1 MYMDNLA
8 DSELVLSSPTSTRK
22 NAVILAAAIAQNHAS
37 LETGSELKHEE
48 RTGICSTLGLDPK
61 TESGKE
67 DPVWYLAYGS
77 NLNPK
82 VFEGRRGI
90 KPLEKRNVLV
100 PGLELTFDLAGFPY
114 IEPRFA
120 NTRLCKDTDTT
131 VETFINDEAVGHVS
145 DEKSDVLLRTV
156 HANDFKPDSE
166 GFIHLKGPW
175 SGKGALIGVAYLVT
189 PTDFAQILA
198 TEGGGS
204 TYEMVAIDAYE
215 LSQDCENPCG
225 EEKGIKLKTQ
235 GDTFKVF
242 TLLAPEE
249 KTRKSKGYSSQRYL
263 TLIRDGAKGKFCM
276 ISNYIRQL
284 LTRKKNSE

>member
-1 MYMDNLA
+1 MDNLA

-114 IEPRFA
+114 FEPRFA

-131 VETFINDEAVGHVS
+131 VETFVNDGAVGHV
-145 DEKSDVLLRTV
+145 DR
-156 HANDFKPDSE
+156 
-166 GFIHLKGPW
+166 GP
-175 SGKGALIGVAYLVT
+175 
-189 PTDFAQILA
+189 ILA

-225 EEKGIKLKTQ
+225 EEKGIKLRTQ

-263 TLIRDGAKGKFCM
+263 TLIRDGAKVNNLPKVYLDYLYTLKPYSIVNF
-276 ISNYIRQL
+276 RQKGSFMVVS
-284 LTRKKNSE
+284 T